1 MVARWPA
8 AVNQTKSDAEAWNSS
23 MSGRI
28 CPYPASGCLP
38 VFPRDIHTCK
48 WYGSGRPYVYQNIL
62 GRLLAPAG
70 PPTFDI
76 KIYGLLHEV
85 RFKIQHEHRN
95 IIVSRSLNL
104 CWRYYGVE
112 LSKNQDLIEPVM
124 RLVFWLQ
131 IFRPRRG
138 ISFEVVHAIW
148 FSSKATVAACKGP
161 PIVAVLAF

>member
-1 MVARWPA
+1 MSVSYFFLA
-8 AVNQTKSDAEAWNSS
+8 
-23 MSGRI
+23 SGR
-28 CPYPASGCLP
+28 LP
-38 VFPRDIHTCK
+38 VFPRDMIRFQH
-48 WYGSGRPYVYQNIL
+48 GSGRPYVYQNIL

-112 LSKNQDLIEPVM
+112 FSKNRNLIEPVM
-124 RLVFWLQ
+124 RLVF
-131 IFRPRRG
+131 
-138 ISFEVVHAIW
+138 
-148 FSSKATVAACKGP
+148 
-161 PIVAVLAF
+161 